1 MPSSDN
7 AANDAAGPLAGIRV
21 LDLTRALAGPFCTMI
36 LGDFGADVI
45 KVEPTPDGE
54 MIRAWGPFDRGIG
67 VYYLSVNRNKR
78 SLALDFRNPDGL
90 RLLRRL
96 AAQVD
101 VIVENFKPG
110 TVEAMEMTYDALMPA
125 NPRMI
130 YASITG
136 FGRDGPYGTWS
147 GFDQIAQGMSG
158 LMSLT
163 GFTEGEPTRVGI
175 PISDLLAGMW
185 GALGVT
191 AAVAQRHTTGKGQRV
206 ETSLLAAMVGMLC
219 VQGQRH
225 LSLDEV
231 PNRMGND
238 HPVIYPYGAF
248 TAKDGLIN
256 VAVGT
261 QDMWAALCRVLDL
274 DSLKD
279 HPDFADNTGRSA
291 HRDALRDHLNARLAT
306 RPAMDWTRT
315 LVAAGIPAGPIYA
328 IDQVFADP
336 QVVHSKMVEEVEHPV
351 LGVIQQLANPLR
363 MDAFGGHTV
372 RIPPPLLGEHSEEIL
387 RGFGYPDD
395 EIAAMIDSEVVGVA
409 GGEAK

>member
-7 AANDAAGPLAGIRV
+7 AAGPLAGIRV

-36 LGDFGADVI
+36 LGDLGAEVI

-54 MIRAWGPFDRGIG
+54 MIRTWGPFDRGIG

-78 SLALDFRNPDGL
+78 SLALDFRNPEGL
-90 RLLRRL
+90 RLLRGL
-96 AAQVD
+96 AAEVD
-101 VIVENFKPG
+101 VVVENFKPG
-110 TVEAMEMTYDALMPA
+110 TVEAMEMTYDALLPA

-163 GFTEGEPTRVGI
+163 GFPEGEPTRVGI
-175 PISDLLAGMW
+175 PISDLLAGIW
-185 GALGVT
+185 AALGVT

-219 VQGQRH
+219 VQGQRY
-225 LSLDEV
+225 LCLDEV

-274 DSLKD
+274 ESLKD
-279 HPDFADNTGRSA
+279 HPDFADNTRRSA
-291 HRDALRDHLNARLAT
+291 HRDALRDHLNARFAT

-315 LVAAGIPAGPIYA
+315 LAAAGIPAGPIYA

-336 QVVHSKMVEEVEHPV
+336 QVVHSKMVEEVEHPL
-351 LGVIQQLANPLR
+351 LGTIRQLANPLR

-372 RIPPPLLGEHSEEIL
+372 RIPPPLLGEHSKDIL
-387 RGFGYPDD
+387 REFGYPDD
-395 EIAAMIDSEVVGVA
+395 EIAAMIDSGVVGVA
-409 GGEAK
+409 GEEAK

>member
-1 MPSSDN
+1 
-7 AANDAAGPLAGIRV
+7 
-21 LDLTRALAGPFCTMI
+21 MI
-36 LGDFGADVI
+36 LGDLGADVI

-54 MIRAWGPFDRGIG
+54 MIRAWGPFDRGVG
-67 VYYLSVNRNKR
+67 VYFLSVNRNKR
-78 SLALDFRNPDGL
+78 SLALDFRNPEGL

-96 AAQVD
+96 AAEVD

-110 TVEAMEMTYDALMPA
+110 TVDAMEINYDALLPA

-136 FGRDGPYGTWS
+136 FGRNGPYGTWS

-163 GFTEGEPTRVGI
+163 GFPEGQPTRVGI

-185 GALGVT
+185 AALGVT
-191 AAVAQRHTTGKGQRV
+191 AAVAQRHTTGKGQHV

-274 DSLKD
+274 ESLTD
-279 HPDFADNTGRSA
+279 HPDFADNSARSA
-291 HRDALRDHLNARLAT
+291 HRDALRDHLDARFAT
-306 RPAMDWTRT
+306 RPAMDWTRK
-315 LVAAGIPAGPIYA
+315 LIAAGIPAGPIYA

-336 QVVHSKMVEEVEHPV
+336 QVVHSKMVEEVEHPL
-351 LGVIQQLANPLR
+351 LGTIRQLANPLR
-363 MDAFGGHTV
+363 MDAFGGRTV

-395 EIAAMIDSEVVGVA
+395 EIAAMIDSGVVGVPGIA
-409 GGEAK
+409 GEEAK

>member
-7 AANDAAGPLAGIRV
+7 AANEATGPLDGIRV

-36 LGDFGADVI
+36 LGDLGADVI

-54 MIRAWGPFDRGIG
+54 MIRTWGPFDHGIG
-67 VYYLSVNRNKR
+67 VYYLSINRNKR
-78 SLALDFRNPDGL
+78 SLAIDFRNPEGL
-90 RLLRRL
+90 RLLRGL

-101 VIVENFKPG
+101 VLVENFKPG
-110 TVEAMEMTYDALMPA
+110 TVEAMEIGYDSLHPT

-163 GFTEGEPTRVGI
+163 GFPEGEPTRVGI

-185 GALGVT
+185 AALGVT

-274 DSLKD
+274 ESLKD

-291 HRDALRDHLNARLAT
+291 HRAALRDHLNERLTT

-315 LVAAGIPAGPIYA
+315 LVAAGIPAGPVYA

-336 QVVHSKMVEEVEHPV
+336 QVVHSKMVEEIEHPV
-351 LGVIQQLANPLR
+351 LGVIRQLSNPLR
-363 MDAFGGHTV
+363 MDAFKGHTV

-395 EIAAMIDSEVVGVA
+395 EIAAMIDSGVVDVT
-409 GGEAK
+409 GEKEK

>member
-1 MPSSDN
+1 MSEELLFK
-7 AANDAAGPLAGIRV
+7 GLKV
-21 LDLTRALAGPFCTMI
+21 LDVASWIAAPVAATI
-36 LGDFGADVI
+36 LGDLGADVI
-45 KVEPTPDGE
+45 KVEPTPNGE

-78 SLALDFRNPDGL
+78 SLALDFRNPEGL

-96 AAQVD
+96 ASQVD
-101 VIVENFKPG
+101 VLVENFKPG
-110 TVEAMEMTYDALMPA
+110 TVEAMEMTYDALLPA

-136 FGRDGPYGTWS
+136 FGREGPYGTWS

-158 LMSLT
+158 FMSLT
-163 GFTEGEPTRVGI
+163 GFPEGEPTRAGI

-185 GALGVT
+185 AALGVT

-219 VQGQRH
+219 VQGQRY

-274 DSLKD
+274 ESLKD
-279 HPDFADNTGRSA
+279 HPDFADNTRRSA
-291 HRDALRDHLNARLAT
+291 HRDALRDHLNARFAT

-315 LVAAGIPAGPIYA
+315 LAAAGIPAGPIYA

-336 QVVHSKMVEEVEHPV
+336 QVVHSKMVEEVEHPE
-351 LGVIQQLANPLR
+351 LGVIRQLANPLR

-395 EIAAMIDSEVVGVA
+395 EIAAMIDSGVVGVA
-409 GGEAK
+409 GEKAK